1 MINNMLLCAC
11 ESDERRWRR
20 AAKVIT
26 IMKNQETQ
34 VNFQR
39 GVASL
44 VLLGLLKQQNMY
56 GYQLTQ
62 EMARQSFGAISMQEG
77 ALYPVL
83 YKLQDAGYIS
93 AEKILVGKRMSRVYY
108 HLEPEGQEYLERLAA
123 EYKAVANGVL
133 RIVEGDI
140 DGEIEE

>member
-1 MINNMLLCAC
+1 ML
-11 ESDERRWRR
+11 S
-20 AAKVIT
+20 KVIQL
-26 IMKNQETQ
+26 KNQETQ

-44 VLLGLLKQQNMY
+44 VLLALLRQSDMY

-62 EMARQSFGAISMQEG
+62 EMEQQSDGALSMQEG

-93 AEKILVGKRMSRVYY
+93 AEKVLVGKRMTRVYY
-108 HLEPEGQEYLERLAA
+108 HLEPKGQIYLDQLAA
-123 EYKAVANGVL
+123 EYKAVSSAVL
-133 RIVEGDI
+133 RIVEGNAV
-140 DGEIEE
+140 GTAERKAEE